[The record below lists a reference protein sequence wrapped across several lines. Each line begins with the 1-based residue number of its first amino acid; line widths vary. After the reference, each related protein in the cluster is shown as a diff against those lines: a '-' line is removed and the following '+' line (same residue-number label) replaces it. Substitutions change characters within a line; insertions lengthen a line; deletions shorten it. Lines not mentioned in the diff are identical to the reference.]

1 MNWLSDQ
8 VIQAAQSVELAGGTV
23 RSFRQGVAE
32 RFAESPITDWETLF
46 WTRGIK
52 RGLIHLNSHWFRLGS
67 GRQAS
72 FSLFVRNENGA
83 YRGV

>member
-32 RFAESPITDWETLF
+32 RFEESPITDLS
-46 WTRGIK
+46 
-52 RGLIHLNSHWFRLGS
+52 LIHI
-67 GRQAS
+67 
-72 FSLFVRNENGA
+72 
-83 YRGV
+83 